1 MADPKTSLER
11 LIEEHGGV
19 LVRQKKH
26 KVYRFP
32 NGATFTVAST
42 PECPLAYDNALAFL
56 KTLLGVHSPNRG
68 TPGERREK
76 RPKRK
81 PVGSGNPLPFRL
93 ETPAPEANTWKEKL
107 AVAAIQ
113 LTPPEAKRPVTAP
126 PRRLSFEERMIRA
139 GVRKLEE

>member
-1 MADPKTSLER
+1 MADPKSTLER

-32 NGATFTVAST
+32 NGLTFTVSST
-42 PECPLAYDNALAFL
+42 PECPLAYDNALSWL
-56 KTLLGVHSPNRG
+56 KNLLGVNPPDRG
-68 TPGERREK
+68 SPGERREK

-81 PVGSGNPLPFRL
+81 TGSSRFNFGENSTLSEL
-93 ETPAPEANTWKEKL
+93 STWKEKL